1 MWQRWFV
8 LLYHSP
14 LIPGDDRWIL
24 KRWNRCEAWR
34 KTHLLLFLFGNWICF
49 MPNAVKHW
57 EKQTV
62 FCPERI
68 FIVMQKEK
76 NNDLFL
82 VLGSRVNEK
91 WEFGGL
97 EEMRRGAMIHLFSI
111 RSWCS
116 ENAFCLW
123 EQHLALGLYS
133 SLVDL
138 ELEMKWIHWC
148 K

>member
-1 MWQRWFV
+1 
-8 LLYHSP
+8 
-14 LIPGDDRWIL
+14 
-24 KRWNRCEAWR
+24 
-34 KTHLLLFLFGNWICF
+34 

-62 FCPERI
+62 FCLERI

-76 NNDLFL
+76 NDLFL

-97 EEMRRGAMIHLFSI
+97 EEMQRGAMIHFSSV

-123 EQHLALGLYS
+123 EHHLALGLYS
-133 SLVDL
+133 SLND
-138 ELEMKWIHWC
+138 
-148 K
+148 